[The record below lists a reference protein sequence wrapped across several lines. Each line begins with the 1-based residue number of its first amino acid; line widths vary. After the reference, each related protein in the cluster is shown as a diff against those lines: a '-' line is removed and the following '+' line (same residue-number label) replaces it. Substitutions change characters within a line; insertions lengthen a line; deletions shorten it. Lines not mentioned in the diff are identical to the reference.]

1 MGYFAN
7 RMILCTMGK
16 MPAHTLRLGAI
27 GLGRAAAT
35 MLPSLIAHPNVR
47 LTAAADLNPEAR
59 ARFEADFGGRTYP
72 TAAEL
77 CASSDVDAVYIATP
91 HQHHAADVLTAA
103 GNGKHAIVEKPMALT
118 LEDCRSM
125 TEAARAAGTALVIGH
140 THAFDGP
147 TMMMGKLIASGEFGR
162 LRMVV
167 NMVYTNFLYRPRRP
181 EELDTAQGGGIMF
194 NQVPH
199 QLEIMQ
205 TLTPARLHSVRA
217 VSGIWDAKRPT
228 EGALAALL
236 TYQDG
241 TVAQLT
247 YSGYDHFDTDEL
259 TDWVGESGEQ
269 KAPNG
274 HGAARRALRS
284 VANPLAEKQLRI
296 NSGYSI
302 SGAVRSA
309 TPMHEPHFGFLLA
322 SCEGADLRPAADGV
336 RIYSDEGVREVP
348 APPAR
353 IYPNKDAVID
363 ELYAAAVLNEPAVHD
378 GVWGTRT
385 MTAAFALLE
394 SARESREVVVA

>member
-1 MGYFAN
+1 
-7 RMILCTMGK
+7 
-16 MPAHTLRLGAI
+16 MPPELRVGVI
-27 GLGRAAAT
+27 GLGRAAGLMIPALT
-35 MLPSLIAHPNVR
+35 GHPQVR
-47 LTAAADLNPEAR
+47 LTAAADPNPDAR
-59 ARFEADFGGRTYP
+59 ARFESEFGGNTY
-72 TAAEL
+72 TDAEAL
-77 CASSDVDAVYIATP
+77 CGSGDVDAVYIATP
-91 HQHHAADVLTAA
+91 HQRHAADAA
-103 GNGKHAIVEKPMALT
+103 IAAAHGKHAVVEKPMALT
-118 LEDCRSM
+118 LEDCRAM
-125 TEAARAAGTALVIGH
+125 TDAAQAAGTALVIGH

-162 LRMVV
+162 LRMIV

-205 TLTPARLHSVRA
+205 TLTPAPLRSVRA

-236 TYQDG
+236 TYADG

-259 TDWVGESGEQ
+259 TDWVGESGEE
-269 KAPNG
+269 KSRDG
-274 HGAARRALRS
+274 HGAERRALRS
-284 VANPLAEKQLRI
+284 VAGPIAEKQLRI
-296 NSGYSI
+296 NSGYGV

-309 TPMHEPHFGFLLA
+309 SRMHEPHFGFLLA
-322 SCEGADLRPAADGV
+322 SCEGADLRPASDGV

-348 APPAR
+348 ALPAR

-394 SARESREVVVA
+394 SARESREVLVA

>member
-1 MGYFAN
+1 
-7 RMILCTMGK
+7 
-16 MPAHTLRLGAI
+16 MPPELRVGVI
-27 GLGRAAAT
+27 GLGRAAGLMIPALT
-35 MLPSLIAHPNVR
+35 GHPHVR
-47 LTAAADLNPEAR
+47 LTAAADPNPDAR
-59 ARFEADFGGRTYP
+59 TRFEAEFGGKTY
-72 TAAEL
+72 ADAEAL
-77 CASSDVDAVYIATP
+77 CASGDVDAVYIATP
-91 HQHHAADVLTAA
+91 HQRHVTDASIAAAYR
-103 GNGKHAIVEKPMALT
+103 KHAIVEKPMALT
-118 LEDCRSM
+118 LEDCRAM

-162 LRMVV
+162 LRMIV

-205 TLTPARLHSVRA
+205 ALTPAALRSVRA

-236 TYQDG
+236 TYGDG
-241 TVAQLT
+241 TVAQLM

-259 TDWVGESGEQ
+259 TDWVGESGEE
-269 KAPNG
+269 KARDG

-284 VANPLAEKQLRI
+284 VADPVAEKQLRV
-296 NSGYSI
+296 NSGYGI

-309 TPMHEPHFGFLLA
+309 TRMHEPHFGFLLA
-322 SCEGADLRPAADGV
+322 SCEGADLRPAPDGV
-336 RIYSDEGVREVP
+336 RIYSDDGVREVP

-353 IYPNKDAVID
+353 VYPNKDAVID
-363 ELYAAAVLNEPAVHD
+363 ELYAAAVLNQPAIHD
-378 GVWGTRT
+378 GTWGTRT
-385 MTAAFALLE
+385 MTAAFALME
-394 SARESREVVVA
+394 SARDNREVLVA

>member
-1 MGYFAN
+1 
-7 RMILCTMGK
+7 
-16 MPAHTLRLGAI
+16 MPAELRVGVI
-27 GLGRAAAT
+27 GLGRAAGLMIPALT
-35 MLPSLIAHPNVR
+35 GHPQVR
-47 LTAAADLNPEAR
+47 LTAAADPNPDAR
-59 ARFEADFGGRTYP
+59 ARFETEFGGNAYP
-72 TAAEL
+72 DAEAL
-77 CASSDVDAVYIATP
+77 CASGDVDAVYIATP
-91 HQHHAADVLTAA
+91 HQRHVTDASIAAAY
-103 GNGKHAIVEKPMALT
+103 GKHAIVEKPMALT
-118 LEDCRSM
+118 LEDCRAM

-147 TMMMGKLIASGEFGR
+147 TMMMGKLVASGEFGR

-205 TLTPARLHSVRA
+205 TLTPAQLRSVRA

-259 TDWVGESGEQ
+259 TDWVGESGEA
-269 KAPNG
+269 KAHDG

-284 VANPLAEKQLRI
+284 VTDPVAEKQLRI
-296 NSGYSI
+296 NSGYGI
-302 SGAVRSA
+302 SGSVRSA
-309 TPMHEPHFGFLLA
+309 GRMHEPHFGFLLA
-322 SCEGADLRPAADGV
+322 SCEGADLRPARDGV

-363 ELYAAAVLNEPAVHD
+363 ELYAAAVLNQPAVHN
-378 GVWGTRT
+378 GTWGTRT
-385 MTAAFALLE
+385 MKAAFALLE
-394 SARESREVVVA
+394 SARDGREVLVA

>member
-1 MGYFAN
+1 
-7 RMILCTMGK
+7 
-16 MPAHTLRLGAI
+16 MPAELRVGVI
-27 GLGRAAAT
+27 GLGRAAGLMIPALT
-35 MLPSLIAHPNVR
+35 GHPQVR
-47 LTAAADLNPEAR
+47 LTAAADPNPDAR
-59 ARFEADFGGRTYP
+59 ARFEAEFGGNAYP
-72 TAAEL
+72 DAEAL
-77 CASSDVDAVYIATP
+77 CASGDVDAVYIATP
-91 HQHHAADVLTAA
+91 HQRHVTDASIAAAY
-103 GNGKHAIVEKPMALT
+103 GKHAIVEKPMALT
-118 LEDCRSM
+118 LEDCRAM

-167 NMVYTNFLYRPRRP
+167 NIVYTNFLYRPRRP

-205 TLTPARLHSVRA
+205 TLTTAQLRSVRA
-217 VSGIWDAKRPT
+217 VNGIWDAKRPT

-259 TDWVGESGEQ
+259 TDWVGESGEE
-269 KAPNG
+269 KAHDG

-284 VANPLAEKQLRI
+284 VTDPVAEKQLRT
-296 NSGYSI
+296 NSGYGI

-309 TPMHEPHFGFLLA
+309 GRMHEPHFGFLLA
-322 SCEGADLRPAADGV
+322 SCEGADLRPAPDGV

-363 ELYAAAVLNEPAVHD
+363 ELYAAAVLNQPAVHD
-378 GVWGTRT
+378 GTWGTRT
-385 MTAAFALLE
+385 MKAAFALLE
-394 SARESREVVVA
+394 SARDGREVLVA